1 MWKKSQGFEFF
12 ADVPRARF
20 EKIWKLVDRRGLVH
34 IQFGGSEYINPRER
48 DRLVLDRDSLSLHS
62 TQSVQGAC
70 RRIDGRKVTTEN
82 VVIPSEASGYK
93 WKIGGREGRADGQS
107 RN

>member
-1 MWKKSQGFEFF
+1 MGRDVAVYNIVAQWQSGLMWKKSQGFEFF

-34 IQFGGSEYINPRER
+34 IQFGGSEYINPWER
-48 DRLVLDRDSLSLHS
+48 GRLVLDWDSLSLHS

-70 RRIDGRKVTTEN
+70 QRIDGRKVTT
-82 VVIPSEASGYK
+82 K
-93 WKIGGREGRADGQS
+93 T
-107 RN
+107 